1 MLYTSNTNKK
11 RYLFKHVAGTGT
23 VGTNRRLHLM
33 FVVNFRGNR
42 YRVPIFFCLKF
53 SILLKRNF
61 LSTAGVRRMQKPVI
75 NSFFL
80 AGCWPRTQMKINRRA
95 GLSTTCGLEKHVRT
109 MFTNLPVPVAWS
121 IVLQNVAV
129 IRRKLANSPCCL
141 QFVKAL
147 ELQETSST
155 N

>member
-1 MLYTSNTNKK
+1 MVHFKMLYTSNTNKK

-95 GLSTTCGLEKHVRT
+95 GLSTTCGLEKHVRKQEIPAVPG
-109 MFTNLPVPVAWS
+109 FQVFRFPVYPYLRPGVYSTA
-121 IVLQNVAV
+121 
-129 IRRKLANSPCCL
+129 KCC
-141 QFVKAL
+141 
-147 ELQETSST
+147 SS
-155 N
+155 